1 MASGRQ
7 GGFTLLA
14 VLFMVAALGVGMAA
28 VGTAWETAARR
39 EKEAELLFVG
49 NQYRHAIERYQQATP
64 GGIKTYPKRL
74 EDLLMDRRFPQ
85 TVRHLRR
92 LYADPLTGKSEW
104 GLVKDGEG
112 ITGVY
117 SLSRDTPMKQ
127 ANFTAAYKAFEG
139 AASYSDWTFVAFMDK
154 PQMPVEGVAQ
164 PKKQK

>member
-1 MASGRQ
+1 MAPGRQ

-14 VLFMVAALGVGMAA
+14 VVFLVALLGVGMAA

-49 NQYRHAIERYQQATP
+49 DQYRHAIERYQQATP
-64 GGIKTYPKRL
+64 GSAKTYPKRL
-74 EDLLMDRRFPQ
+74 EDLLLDRRFPQ

-92 LYADPLTGKSEW
+92 LYPDPVTGKSEW

-117 SLSRDTPMKQ
+117 SLSKDKPLKQ
-127 ANFTAAYKAFEG
+127 ANFTAASKVFDG
-139 AASYSDWTFVAFMDK
+139 SASYSDWAFVAFMDK
-154 PQMPVEGVAQ
+154 PQAKSETMLG
-164 PKKQK
+164 KKVQE